1 MFHHF
6 GQSIGRKKLRNI
18 FRVAIT
24 QNKQFI
30 YNCTINLCMAINM
43 IIQKEQEKNGFSI
56 KISVLRVA
64 SLNTYFLT
72 YILVSN
78 PTYRL
83 PFYTLPINRLPPLD
97 CHQKNVS
104 EFSKEKKIT
113 ITHQFLFCIT
123 KISDLLNAPT
133 LNRR

>member
-1 MFHHF
+1 MYGNQYDNPKGAREKWIVH
-6 GQSIGRKKLRNI
+6 K
-18 FRVAIT
+18 
-24 QNKQFI
+24 
-30 YNCTINLCMAINM
+30 
-43 IIQKEQEKNGFSI
+43 II
-56 KISVLRVA
+56 R
-64 SLNTYFLT
+64 TYI

-113 ITHQFLFCIT
+113 ITHQFVFCIT
-123 KISDLLNAPT
+123 KMTDLLNAPT